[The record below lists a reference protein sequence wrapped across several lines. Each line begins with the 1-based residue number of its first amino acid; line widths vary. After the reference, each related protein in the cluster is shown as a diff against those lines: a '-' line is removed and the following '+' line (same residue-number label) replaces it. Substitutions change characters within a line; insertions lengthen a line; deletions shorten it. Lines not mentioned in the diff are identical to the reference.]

1 MVKPLEPMTTVIQA
15 KKPLALEFFKE
26 LWSSKELLYFFT
38 WRDLKIRYK
47 QTVLGVMWA
56 LFQPFITMVI
66 FTVFFGKFGKIP
78 SDNIPYPVFVFAGLL
93 LWQLFS
99 ATLLQASGSLVGN
112 QNLLTKVY
120 FPRLILPISSLFSN
134 LVDFFIASSILVG
147 LMIYYSYIPHLIG
160 LTLVPLL
167 VIITC
172 VFAVGLGLFLA
183 SLNVKYR
190 DIKYILP
197 FFVQIMIFLT
207 PVIYPPSILGRYSWL
222 LAINPLTGVIKAMR
236 AALFGGQPINWL
248 LLFLSGSTS
257 LVVLLFGFIYFKRTE
272 RQFAD
277 LI

>member
-1 MVKPLEPMTTVIQA
+1 MTTVIQA